1 MPSLAKKQVGTLAQS
16 TGQVEAWNAA
26 AGAPVGRAIAAE
38 YDRWAIELL
47 KHAGGNNAHHA
58 DVPGR
63 VALDDNIIRAG
74 IESVLYGGDG
84 IFHNAALDFLACP
97 VADVERLGK
106 SPRFGMVARQ

>member
-1 MPSLAKKQVGTLAQS
+1 MPSLANEQVGTLTQS
-16 TGQVEAWNAA
+16 TGQVETRDTT
-26 AGAPVGRAIAAE
+26 AGAPEGRAIAAE

-58 DVPGR
+58 DVPSR
-63 VALDDNIIRAG
+63 VALDDNIICAG
-74 IESVLYGGDG
+74 IESALYGGDG
-84 IFHNAALDFLACP
+84 IFHNAVFDFLACP